1 MQYYYSTVRKHEWIP
16 KWRATQKENPTGPA
30 DTRSPEEAD
39 SQTERSPVLP
49 EAGEWGGGY
58 HPPVSAPA
66 AAKVLG

>member
-1 MQYYYSTVRKHEWIP
+1 M
-16 KWRATQKENPTGPA
+16 
-30 DTRSPEEAD
+30 RSPEEAD

-66 AAKVLG
+66 AAEVLGH